1 MHIRIYYEAYD
12 TVAFFLI
19 LFKESINVG
28 TQSIP
33 RTTASM
39 NLTRRKESKSQEDI
53 YKAKSLGNVNRIRI
67 LKDSTIKYEL
77 EEPEILSHIGSNFDK
92 RIIFLS

>member
-1 MHIRIYYEAYD
+1 MHIRIYYEAYHKI
-12 TVAFFLI
+12 AFFLI
-19 LFKESINVG
+19 LIKESINVG

-53 YKAKSLGNVNRIRI
+53 
-67 LKDSTIKYEL
+67 
-77 EEPEILSHIGSNFDK
+77 
-92 RIIFLS
+92 

>member
-12 TVAFFLI
+12 KIAFFLI

-39 NLTRRKESKSQEDI
+39 NLTTRKESKSQEDI
-53 YKAKSLGNVNRIRI
+53 YKAKTLVNLNHIGI
-67 LKDSTIKYEL
+67 LKDSTIKCEL
-77 EEPEILSHIGSNFDK
+77 EEPEFLSHKGFNIDK
-92 RIIFLS
+92 RIIFIS